1 MSQLGVCG
9 PCLLLVALLVS
20 HGADGQ
26 VEARDYTCFQT
37 GDVYAPELDIASDL
51 AIVYGGGDD
60 FAARAEGWKN
70 NGYAI
75 GMMTG
80 IAWGGYGDYFGE
92 GDSFKKDE
100 IQTRK
105 GGRLFMHGDST
116 SIGYN
121 VPTMPYVEYLKR
133 KVTPAIEAG
142 AQAIFLEE
150 PEYWAQSGWSAAFKS
165 EWLDYYGEAWQE
177 PDSSPDAQYRASKLK
192 YELYFRALQ
201 HVFQHAK
208 AVAAQ
213 RGAEVECHVPT
224 HSLINYAHWGIVS
237 PESHLMDLKE
247 CDGYIAQVW
256 TGTARTPNYYQGV
269 KKERSFE
276 AAYLEYG
283 QMLGMV
289 RPTGRKVWFLADPI
303 EDNPNYSWNNYKY
316 NYECTII
323 ASLLWPEVHHY
334 EVMPWPSRIFRGQYP
349 KVDLDTKSGEKE
361 GIPAEY
367 ATELLAVINAL
378 NEMKQEEVVY
388 DAGTRGIGV
397 IVSDTMMFQ
406 RAQPEPSDRDL
417 GSFFALAMPLV
428 KHGIPAEIVQ
438 LENTTQPGALDSCK
452 VLLLTY
458 EGQKPLKAEYH
469 VAINSW
475 VRAGGCLLVVDDGAD
490 PYNNVREWWNVQATT
505 AAKPLDD
512 LYARLGIGV
521 TARNEPEAVQDGF
534 VRVFAERPRKLQQYE
549 YGARK
554 IVELVTE
561 LLNRRGETIRT
572 QNYFRLQRG
581 PFVIASVLDESVS
594 SEPLRVA
601 GHYVDLFDPLLPCVE
616 ERLLQPN
623 ERALLYD
630 LEWAR
635 GKGVRAK
642 VVAASTRIRDEK
654 FEGNRLR
661 FTMRGPA
668 GTTCRARVLLP
679 SKPISVA
686 GEPEVAMEQE
696 WDEVSGTL
704 HLSLPNLAQNIVIDV
719 AL

>member
-1 MSQLGVCG
+1 MSNFGVYSACG
-9 PCLLLVALLVS
+9 LFMALLVS
-20 HGADGQ
+20 YGAHGQTAP
-26 VEARDYTCFQT
+26 RDFTCFQT
-37 GDVYAPELDIASDL
+37 GDVYAPELDIASDM
-51 AIVYGGGDD
+51 AIVYGGGTD

-70 NGYAI
+70 NGYTI
-75 GMMTG
+75 GLMTG

-92 GDSFKKDE
+92 GDAFKKDE

-105 GGRLFMHGDST
+105 NGRLFMHGDST
-116 SIGYN
+116 TIGYN
-121 VPTMPYVEYLKR
+121 VPTMPYVEYLKQ

-142 AQAIFLEE
+142 ARAVFLEE
-150 PEYWAQSGWSAAFKS
+150 PEYWAQSGWSAAFKA
-165 EWLDYYGEAWQE
+165 EWLDFYGEPWQA

-208 AVAAQ
+208 AIAAK

-237 PESHLMDLKE
+237 PESHLMNLKE

-256 TGTARTPNYYQGV
+256 TGTARTPNCYQGV

-303 EDNPNYSWNNYKY
+303 EDNPNYSWNNYKF

-334 EVMPWPSRIFRGQYP
+334 EVMPWPGRIFRGEYP
-349 KVDLDTKSGEKE
+349 KVDLDTKSGGKE
-361 GIPAEY
+361 GIPADY

-378 NEMKQEEVVY
+378 NEMQQKEVVY
-388 DAGTRGIGV
+388 GTGTRGIGV

-438 LENTTQPGALDSCK
+438 LENSTQPGALDSCK

-458 EGQKPLKAEYH
+458 EGQKPLKPEYH
-469 VAINSW
+469 AAINGW
-475 VRAGGCLLVVDDGAD
+475 VRAGGCLLVVDDGSD
-490 PYNNVREWWNVQATT
+490 PYNNVREWWNEQGT
-505 AAKPLDD
+505 AAGTPLDD

-521 TARNEPEAVQDGF
+521 TARNEPEAVGDGF
-534 VRVFAERPRKLQQYE
+534 VRVFSERPRKLQQYE

-561 LLNRRGETIRT
+561 LLARKGEAVRT

-594 SEPLRVA
+594 SDPLRLTGRYIDV
-601 GHYVDLFDPLLPCVE
+601 FDPRLPCVE
-616 ERLLQPN
+616 ERVVPPN

-630 LEWAR
+630 LAWAR
-635 GKGVRAK
+635 GHGIRAK
-642 VVAASTRIRDEK
+642 VVAAAARVREEMFD
-654 FEGNRLR
+654 GGR
-661 FTMRGPA
+661 FQFTLRGPA
-668 GTTCRARVLLP
+668 GTLCRARVLLP
-679 SKPISVA
+679 SKPTAVESR
-686 GEPEVAMEQE
+686 PEVPLEQE
-696 WDEVSGTL
+696 WDDDSQTL
-704 HLSLPNLAQNIVIDV
+704 WLSVPNLARDVVIDV